1 MTTSARPCDSPAVR
15 KRTIRGQLYT
25 KFLRAPVARGRH
37 HTAFHRMFSC
47 FSDEVIFLHY
57 RLRPT
62 AFAAATT
69 VNKPDTTSSG

>member
-1 MTTSARPCDSPAVR
+1 
-15 KRTIRGQLYT
+15 
-25 KFLRAPVARGRH
+25 
-37 HTAFHRMFSC
+37 MFSC